1 MSILNKYGAPFFV
14 DGVSQLPPTMA
25 WGANITGPTALPS
38 LGYPSFLNLNR
49 THSVLGSLTKV
60 AGHHTLKTGFN
71 IEHSYKA
78 ENLNTGQAPSTQGDI
93 NFGRDTTNPL
103 DTGLGF
109 ANAAL
114 GIFSTYAQQ
123 NILVEGIFLHN
134 TYEGYV
140 QDNWKVNNR
149 LTLDYGLRLT
159 HLQPQYRFAAP
170 LVELLPRRVVP
181 GQRATA
187 LHARMQ
193 RAR

>member
-1 MSILNKYGAPFFV
+1 M
-14 DGVSQLPPTMA
+14 
-25 WGANITGPTALPS
+25 
-38 LGYPSFLNLNR
+38 
-49 THSVLGSLTKV
+49 
-60 AGHHTLKTGFN
+60 KTGFN

-93 NFGRDTTNPL
+93 SFARDTTNPL
-103 DTGLGF
+103 DTGFGF

-149 LTLDYGLRLT
+149 LTLDYGAAADA
-159 HLQPQYRFAAP
+159 PAAAARFAAP
-170 LVELLPRRVVP
+170 LVELLPRRVVA

-187 LHARMQ
+187 LRARMQ
-193 RAR
+193 RGADERMPGHQHPQRGESGDESDRDDSRRQQRGGDRHARAGHRQ